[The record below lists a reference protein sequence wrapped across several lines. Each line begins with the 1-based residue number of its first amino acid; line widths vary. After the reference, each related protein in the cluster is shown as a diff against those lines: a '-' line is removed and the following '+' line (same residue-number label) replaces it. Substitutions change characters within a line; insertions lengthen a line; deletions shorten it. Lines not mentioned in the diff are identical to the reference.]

1 VLTTSQLFSVPFYV
15 MLFLGQSHGLGT
27 SIEGAGD
34 DMVDQGIQ
42 VRRTCLLSD
51 RHMLKHTQMFYW
63 YQIPRLVSMGLAKT
77 SGAFLVHEVSDGAKC
92 RPKPLNLFI
101 ICATALWTVI
111 APSIAIFELT
121 SDDAHAKVN
130 PISME
135 QQVQR

>member
-1 VLTTSQLFSVPFYV
+1 VLTTSQLFSVAFYA
-15 MLFLGQSHGLGT
+15 MLFLGLSHGLGT
-27 SIEGAGD
+27 SIEGADD

-42 VRRTCLLSD
+42 VRRTCFFSD
-51 RHMLKHTQMFYW
+51 RHMLKRTQMFYW
-63 YQIPRLVSMGLAKT
+63 YQILRLVSMGLAKT

-130 PISME
+130 PISMK
-135 QQVQR
+135 QQAQR